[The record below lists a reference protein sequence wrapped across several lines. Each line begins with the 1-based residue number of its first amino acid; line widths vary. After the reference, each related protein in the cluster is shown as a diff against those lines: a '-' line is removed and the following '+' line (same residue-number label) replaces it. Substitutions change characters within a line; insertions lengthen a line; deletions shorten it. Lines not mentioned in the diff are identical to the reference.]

1 MKMSRAAVPGLFTA
15 LNIYCGFLS
24 IVFSGQGLYS
34 TAAWLIIIA
43 AAFDSLDGIM
53 ARMAHASSQFGVEL
67 DSLADVVSF
76 GAAPSLL
83 VYHVYLHAVI
93 PWGFLIAAF
102 PVIFG
107 AIRLARFNVQ
117 LVGFDKE
124 YFNGLPIPMQAITL
138 CAFILQIDAENYGV
152 TATSGMELLLLVV
165 LLSILMVSRVKYD
178 TAPKL
183 TREQLKEHRWK
194 AIVIVGCCCILV
206 AAKLLMDLNLL
217 FLMLALYIVFGLLRA
232 IVVWVNTLYTKRMM
246 IL

>member
-24 IVFSGQGLYS
+24 IVYSGQGLYT
-34 TAAWLIIIA
+34 TAAWLIIVA
-43 AAFDSLDGIM
+43 AAFDSLDGVM

-83 VYHVYLHAVI
+83 VYHVYLHSVI
-93 PWGFLIAAF
+93 PLGFLIAAF

-138 CAFILQIDAENYGV
+138 CAFILQIDAENYGI
-152 TATSGMELLLLVV
+152 TSSAGMALLFLVV
-165 LLSILMVSRVKYD
+165 LLSILMVSHVKYD

-183 TREQLKEHRWK
+183 TMEQLKVHRWK
-194 AIVIVGCCCILV
+194 VIIIVACFCILV
-206 AAKLLMDLNLL
+206 AAKLLADTNLL
-217 FLMLALYIVFGLLRA
+217 FFILAGYVVFGLLRA
-232 IVVWVNTLYTKRMM
+232 AIIWLKKISHKRMM